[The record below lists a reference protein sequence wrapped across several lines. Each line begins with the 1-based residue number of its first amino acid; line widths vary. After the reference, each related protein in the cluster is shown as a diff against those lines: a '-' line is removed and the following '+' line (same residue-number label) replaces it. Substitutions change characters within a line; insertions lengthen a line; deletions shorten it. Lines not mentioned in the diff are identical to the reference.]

1 MTRELFAQESG
12 DPSRPTLILV
22 HGSGQGARMWRRQL
36 AALSHRFHVVAPDL
50 PGFGRSSGPFTMERA
65 VAGVARLAERH
76 APAHLCGISMGSMVA
91 ARVAAEHPGVTARLI
106 LTGPVIAPAQSGP
119 HLLRRY
125 RRWPGWLVRA
135 ITDVPDRSGWLD
147 VLSAVATTDL
157 TAQLPQIT
165 VPTLVLC
172 GKRDRECLPDARTM
186 AAAIPGGRLLV
197 IPHVG
202 HLMPVTAPK
211 AFNAIVGGFLSG
223 AP

>member
-1 MTRELFAQESG
+1 MELFTQELG
-12 DPSRPTLILV
+12 DPGRPTVILV

-36 AALSHRFHVVAPDL
+36 AALSGRFHVVAPDL
-50 PGFGRSSGPFTMERA
+50 PGFGRSSGPFTMARA
-65 VAGVARLAERH
+65 VAGVAQLAQRH
-76 APAHLCGISMGSMVA
+76 APAHLCGISLGSMVA
-91 ARVAAEHPGVTARLI
+91 VKVAAEHPDLLARLI

-125 RRWPGWLVRA
+125 RRGPGRLVRT

-147 VLSAVATTDL
+147 VLSELESTDL

-172 GKRDRECLPDARTM
+172 GKRDKNCLPDARTM
-186 AAAIPGGRLLV
+186 AAAVPAGHLLV

-202 HLMPVTAPK
+202 HLMPTTAPK
-211 AFNAIVGGFLSG
+211 AFNAIVSGFLSE
-223 AP
+223 AT